1 MAGPARGG
9 QGNQLRMAVES
20 ALGTAG
26 AYKCVRPE
34 TIPQLKANRTLV
46 PNHVA
51 GHQHPLTVEKPIAI
65 TKFMDSAFTADFR
78 IRRSAAAAGVPDLVK
93 IMQSAGW
100 NATLST
106 GATTLTGSPTVSSL
120 PQTANVTAEGQFVLV
135 ERSANVHVPV
145 FVSDLT
151 SVTIT
156 PHVRMSAAPASGND
170 VNPMHTLAPI
180 TSSGYKVPS
189 DKTLSFI
196 LNTQG
201 FNAAF
206 GSMAQH
212 MKACAL
218 SSVGDIV
225 ISKDNP
231 FPTFPCTFHGVPVDL
246 TADAIAADDFND
258 SDKFSVITPDLEF
271 SLQAASGTGNIVL
284 VSKAIMDVTINLG
297 IRVIPLLNEGG
308 GNMGGITGY
317 MLIQGNPT
325 MKIHC
330 QFEGDT
336 TFDMAAF
343 SDLEGA
349 NTSMCAQLIQPTRSL
364 ATPAFGFLMPN
375 CHIMPGQEP
384 VFNPQS
390 ERLEATW
397 SLTGSVG
404 GLHGH
409 DEIDEIG
416 TAPIYFGI
424 SGEAAA

>member
-9 QGNQLRMAVES
+9 QGNQLRMAQES

-26 AYKCVRPE
+26 AYTCTRPE
-34 TIPQLKANRTLV
+34 TIPQFKANRTLIA
-46 PNHVA
+46 NHVA
-51 GHQHPLTVEKPIAI
+51 GHQHPLTVDKPIPIA
-65 TKFMDSAFTADFR
+65 MLQESAFTADFR
-78 IRRSAAAAGVPDLVK
+78 IRRASSAGGTPDLVK
-93 IMQSAGW
+93 ILQSAGW
-100 NATLST
+100 NAAVST
-106 GATTLTGSPTVSSL
+106 GATELTGTPSVSSL
-120 PQTANVTAEGQFVLV
+120 VQTTNVTGEGQFVLV
-135 ERSANVHVPV
+135 ERSAGVHVPV
-145 FVSDLT
+145 FVSDLAT
-151 SVTIT
+151 ATIT
-156 PHVRMSAAPASGND
+156 PHVRLSAAPSSGAD
-170 VNPMHTLAPI
+170 VNPMHTLAPM
-180 TSSGYKVPS
+180 TTTGYKVSS

-218 SSVGDIV
+218 ASVGEINLGGV
-225 ISKDNP
+225 GT

-246 TADAIAADDFND
+246 TADPIAADSFND
-258 SDKFSVITPDLEF
+258 SDKFAVITPDLEF
-271 SLQAASGTGNIVL
+271 SLQVASASGNIAL
-284 VSKAIMDVTINLG
+284 VSKAVIDCSINLG
-297 IRVIPLLNEGG
+297 IKVIPLKNEGG
-308 GNMGGITGY
+308 SNVGGITGY
-317 MLIQGNPT
+317 MLIQEAPT

-343 SDLEGA
+343 TELEGS
-349 NTSMCAQLIQPTRSL
+349 NTSMCAQIIQPTRSL
-364 ATPAFGFLMPN
+364 ATPAFAFIMPN
-375 CHIMPGQEP
+375 AHIMPGGEP

-397 SLTGSVG
+397 TLTGSNG
-404 GLHGH
+404 GLLGH